1 MIGGGSI
8 LQPVLYSL
16 AIEQALQARVTS
28 GRLFYCTSAGGFVDH
43 EIPLNDANRRMGLEA
58 LEIVDRA
65 IELGFL
71 PAAPSDRACT
81 WCDFLPVCGPDEPR
95 RVRNKAPEKLGD
107 LEALRERP

>member
-1 MIGGGSI
+1 
-8 LQPVLYSL
+8 V
-16 AIEQALQARVTS
+16 AIEQALNAKVES

-43 EIPLNDANRRMGLEA
+43 EIPINDANRRIGLEA

-71 PAAPSDRACT
+71 PAAPDNRACT
-81 WCDFLPVCGPDEPR
+81 WCDFRPVCGPDEPR
-95 RVRNKAPEKLGD
+95 RVANKPSEKLGD